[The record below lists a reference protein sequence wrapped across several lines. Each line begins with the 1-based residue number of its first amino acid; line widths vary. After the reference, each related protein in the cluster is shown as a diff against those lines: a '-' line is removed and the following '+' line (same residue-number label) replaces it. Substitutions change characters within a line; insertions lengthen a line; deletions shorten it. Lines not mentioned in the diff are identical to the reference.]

1 MNIERSIYL
10 DHQSTTPV
18 DSRVLET
25 MLPYFSESYGNPS
38 SFIHKQGVAAGEA
51 LDKAREQVAALIKSK
66 SDEII
71 FTSSATESNN
81 LAVKGYLQANA
92 DKGRHIVASAIEH
105 YSILN
110 QFPAL
115 RKSGYEIT
123 FIGCDN
129 YGMVDPEAVK
139 EALRDD
145 TVMIIVQAA
154 NSEIGTLQNVSD
166 IGKVATERG
175 VFFHSD
181 AAIAGGNIVIDVA
194 ALSVDSLT
202 LSAHNMYGPKG
213 VGALYLRSG
222 RRIKCQ
228 LDGGMQ
234 ESGLRSG
241 TENLPGIV
249 GMGKACELAA
259 AEMHARA
266 GHLRNLQS
274 RLWNWLDSNI
284 EFLEF
289 TGHPTNRLPG
299 HVSFWIKYIE
309 GESLLLMLNMK
320 GVMCA
325 SGSACS
331 SNLRGEDEEDLAASH
346 VLTAVGVPAEFCS
359 GSLTVS
365 MGKDNTEDEVDYLI
379 SVLPDI
385 IERLLAMSPLYADRL
400 KGKDPYST

>member
-1 MNIERSIYL
+1 MNMERSIYF

-18 DSRVLET
+18 DSRVLDA

-38 SFIHKQGVAAGEA
+38 SFIHKQGVVAGEA

-115 RKSGYEIT
+115 RESGYEIT
-123 FIGCDN
+123 LVGCNN
-129 YGMVDPEAVK
+129 YGVVDPMTLEK
-139 EALRDD
+139 ALRDD
-145 TVMIIVQAA
+145 TVMIIVQTAS
-154 NSEIGTLQNVSD
+154 SEIGTLQNISD
-166 IGKVATERG
+166 IGKAARERG
-175 VFFHSD
+175 VFFHTD
-181 AAIAGGNIVIDVA
+181 AAIAGGNISIDVD

-222 RRIKCQ
+222 HRIKCQ
-228 LDGGMQ
+228 HDGGMQ
-234 ESGLRSG
+234 EFGLRSG

-249 GMGKACELAA
+249 GMGKACELAVE
-259 AEMHARA
+259 EMQAR
-266 GHLRNLQS
+266 GEHLGKLQS
-274 RLWNWLDSNI
+274 RLWSWLDSNI
-284 EFLEF
+284 EYLEF

-309 GESLLLMLNMK
+309 GESLLLMLNMR

-331 SNLRGEDEEDLAASH
+331 SNLRGEDERDLSASH

-365 MGKDNTEDEVDYLI
+365 MGKNNTEDEVDYMI
-379 SVLPDI
+379 SVLPDTI
-385 IERLLAMSPLYADRL
+385 NTLLAMSPLYADRL

>member
-1 MNIERSIYL
+1 
-10 DHQSTTPV
+10 
-18 DSRVLET
+18 
-25 MLPYFSESYGNPS
+25 
-38 SFIHKQGVAAGEA
+38 
-51 LDKAREQVAALIKSK
+51 
-66 SDEII
+66 
-71 FTSSATESNN
+71 
-81 LAVKGYLQANA
+81 VKGYLQANA

-115 RKSGYEIT
+115 RESGYEII
-123 FIGCDN
+123 FVACDN

-139 EALRDD
+139 KALRDD
-145 TVMIIVQAA
+145 TAMIIVQTAS
-154 NSEIGTLQNVSD
+154 SEIGTIQNIAD
-166 IGKVATERG
+166 IGKLAGERG
-175 VFFHSD
+175 IFFHSD
-181 AAIAGGNIVIDVA
+181 AAIAGGNVPIDVG
-194 ALSVDSLT
+194 ALPVDSLT

-222 RRIKCQ
+222 HRLKCQ

-234 ESGLRSG
+234 EFGLRSG

-259 AEMHARA
+259 EEMQARA
-266 GHLRNLQS
+266 EHLGKLQS

-284 EFLEF
+284 EYLEF
-289 TGHPTNRLPG
+289 TGHQTNRLPG

-331 SNLRGEDEEDLAASH
+331 SNLRGEDEDDLAA
-346 VLTAVGVPAEFCS
+346 
-359 GSLTVS
+359 
-365 MGKDNTEDEVDYLI
+365 
-379 SVLPDI
+379 
-385 IERLLAMSPLYADRL
+385 
-400 KGKDPYST
+400 

>member
-1 MNIERSIYL
+1 MNTERSIYF

-18 DSRVLET
+18 DSRVLDT
-25 MLPYFSESYGNPS
+25 MLPYFSEFYGNPS
-38 SFIHKQGVAAGEA
+38 SFIHKQGVVAGEA

-81 LAVKGYLQANA
+81 LAVKGYLRANA

-110 QFPAL
+110 QFPVL
-115 RKSGYEIT
+115 KESGYKIT
-123 FIGCDN
+123 FVGCDN
-129 YGMVDPEAVK
+129 YGIVDPEAVR

-145 TVMIIVQAA
+145 TVMITVQAA
-154 NSEIGTLQNVSD
+154 NSEIGTLQNISD
-166 IGKVATERG
+166 IGEVAGERG

-181 AAIAGGNIVIDVA
+181 AAIAGGNIPIDIE
-194 ALSVDSLT
+194 ALPVDSLT

-213 VGALYLRSG
+213 AGALYIRSG
-222 RRIKCQ
+222 HRLKCQ

-234 ESGLRSG
+234 EFGLRSG

-249 GMGKACELAA
+249 GMGKACELASQ
-259 AEMHARA
+259 EMQARA
-266 GHLRNLQS
+266 EHLGKLQS
-274 RLWNWLDSNI
+274 RLWKWLNSNI
-284 EFLEF
+284 EYLEF

-365 MGKDNTEDEVDYLI
+365 MGKDNTEDEVDYMI
-379 SVLPDI
+379 SVLPDT
-385 IERLLAMSPLYADRL
+385 IETLLAMSPLYADRL
-400 KGKDPYST
+400 KGRDPYST